1 MGGIGYIAYEYVL
14 DRIRYYKKSSWWI
27 EWIDV
32 VRYLISIQCTMLPNP
47 ARVTTMVVSSQL
59 PLHQPGRRTVP
70 SCIVQTNLSLPN
82 QPTRYARYWLFRWTE
97 SQSLLKASH
106 IHTSGI
112 KNSLQLLAKKATAAP
127 NIATPFIKLLFSGAV
142 ISLYTCCRYPDAWSD
157 EDRIDGT
164 EAGVRL
170 AGILLVVVVVSGRV
184 SRRWEEA
191 VGSFF
196 G

>member
-1 MGGIGYIAYEYVL
+1 
-14 DRIRYYKKSSWWI
+14 
-27 EWIDV
+27 
-32 VRYLISIQCTMLPNP
+32 MLRNLL
-47 ARVTTMVVSSQL
+47 ALL
-59 PLHQPGRRTVP
+59 PWEPQATPLLSQPGTGSVP
-70 SCIVQTNLSLPN
+70 ICIVQTNRSIPN
-82 QPTRYARYWLFRWTE
+82 QLIRYTRYWVFRWTE
-97 SQSLLKASH
+97 SQSLLKASR

-142 ISLYTCCRYPDAWSD
+142 TSLYTCCRYPEAWSD

-184 SRRWEEA
+184 LRRWEES
-191 VGSFF
+191 VWRTWLKTFF
-196 G
+196 GYG